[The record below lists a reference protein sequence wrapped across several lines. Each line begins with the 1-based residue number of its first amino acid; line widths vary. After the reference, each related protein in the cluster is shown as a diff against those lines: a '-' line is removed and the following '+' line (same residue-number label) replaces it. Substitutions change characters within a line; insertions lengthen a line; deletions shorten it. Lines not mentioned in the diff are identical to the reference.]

1 MTIDKID
8 ITLTL
13 ANAKN
18 ILTEDKTISPSSK
31 AVFELLLVV
40 IGLLL
45 NKLGM
50 NSTNSSVPPSQDL
63 KRKKGSKKKTSGE
76 KRKPGGQDGHGGTN
90 LKQVANPDQIETL
103 EIDRRTIPDG
113 QYTPMGFEVRQ
124 VIDIK
129 ISKIVTE
136 YRAEIL
142 QDQNGNQFVARFPD
156 EITRPA
162 QYGKSVKAQAVYMSQ
177 QQLIPYD
184 RIRDYFS
191 DQCAIPLSPGSVFN
205 FNKQAFNLLEKF
217 EAIAKTQLVLQP
229 LLHVDE
235 TGINVNGKTLWLHS
249 ASNNLWTM
257 FFPHEKRGGIAMQAM
272 GILEKFRGILC
283 HDHWKPYFKFNCLH
297 ALCNAH
303 HLRELERAFEQ
314 DGQKWAKKMQA
325 LLIEMNNETT
335 KANGLLAQTNAQ
347 QYVSKYQ
354 NILEE
359 GDVECPPPATKKPD
373 GKRGRTANTK
383 SRNLLERL
391 RKFQTETLLFMTNKI
406 VPFTNNQGE
415 NDIRMTKV
423 QQKISGCFRSLH
435 GAQIFCRIRG
445 YLSTC
450 RKHSMQPTEAL
461 QILFSGKL
469 PEFVPKIE

>member
-1 MTIDKID
+1 
-8 ITLTL
+8 
-13 ANAKN
+13 
-18 ILTEDKTISPSSK
+18 
-31 AVFELLLVV
+31 
-40 IGLLL
+40 
-45 NKLGM
+45 
-50 NSTNSSVPPSQDL
+50 
-63 KRKKGSKKKTSGE
+63 
-76 KRKPGGQDGHGGTN
+76 
-90 LKQVANPDQIETL
+90 
-103 EIDRRTIPDG
+103 
-113 QYTPMGFEVRQ
+113 
-124 VIDIK
+124 
-129 ISKIVTE
+129 
-136 YRAEIL
+136 
-142 QDQNGNQFVARFPD
+142 
-156 EITRPA
+156 
-162 QYGKSVKAQAVYMSQ
+162 
-177 QQLIPYD
+177 
-184 RIRDYFS
+184 
-191 DQCAIPLSPGSVFN
+191 
-205 FNKQAFNLLEKF
+205 
-217 EAIAKTQLVLQP
+217 
-229 LLHVDE
+229 
-235 TGINVNGKTLWLHS
+235 
-249 ASNNLWTM
+249 M

-272 GILEKFRGILC
+272 GILEKFQGILC

-314 DGQKWAKKMQA
+314 DGQKWAKKMQD

-335 KANGLLAQTNAQ
+335 KANGLLA
-347 QYVSKYQ
+347 
-354 NILEE
+354 
-359 GDVECPPPATKKPD
+359 PPPATKKPD

-423 QQKISGCFRSLH
+423 QQKISGCFRSLQ